1 MVLCFKRLYL
11 LLFLFVSIGLQ
22 AQTQS
27 TKLLISSSFHNSHSS
42 LIFNTVLGNSVKNF
56 LLASNE
62 IQDPQLFIIVTFLSL
77 LILISGLLF
86 QTYRSLSAQRL
97 LNSKQEEINSQRI
110 DSLLKEQELNLIKAW
125 IDGQEKE
132 REHISQEIYNTIGKN
147 LAAVK
152 LQLNHLNNS
161 NLRNITKINGQL
173 EETYKLVRNLSN
185 SLVPKKFSPDKF
197 CEVLETYIINLSAAS
212 QLKISFL
219 TFPKKDINTIN
230 ERIQMEVFKIVHEL
244 LNHTIKYAK
253 ASQIE
258 IQLNLVDNNLSL
270 LFKDNGTEFHT
281 KNYILGFSYIN
292 LESRIHNLKGSFV
305 MDSKPKSGTV
315 IEIEIPILI
324 ETSNTKNKFKTVKG
338 INLKN
343 QLDELKSRF

>member
-22 AQTQS
+22 AQTAN
-27 TKLLISSSFHNSHSS
+27 TKPLISSAFHNSHSS
-42 LIFNTVLGNSVKNF
+42 IIFNTVVSSSVKNF
-56 LLASNE
+56 LMASNE
-62 IQDPQLFIIVTFLSL
+62 KQDTQLFITITFLSL
-77 LILISGLLF
+77 LMLISGLLF

-97 LNSKQEEINSQRI
+97 LNSKQEEINSQKI

-132 REHISQEIYNTIGKN
+132 REHIAQEIYHTIGKN
-147 LAAVK
+147 LASLK

-185 SLVPKKFSPDKF
+185 SMVPKKFSPDKF
-197 CEVLETYIINLSAAS
+197 CEVLETYIINLSTAS

-219 TFPKKDINTIN
+219 AFPKKDINTIN
-230 ERIQMEVFKIVHEL
+230 ELIQMEVFKIVHEL

-258 IQLNLVDNNLSL
+258 IQLNLVDSTLSL
-270 LFKDNGTEFHT
+270 LFKDNGTDFHT
-281 KNYILGFSYIN
+281 KNYILGFGYIN
-292 LESRIHNLKGSFV
+292 LENRIQNVKGTFV
-305 MDSKPKSGTV
+305 MNSKHKSGTV
-315 IEIEIPILI
+315 IEIEIPTLI
-324 ETSNTKNKFKTVKG
+324 ETSNSKNKFKTVKG
-338 INLKN
+338 INLKH

>member
-22 AQTQS
+22 AQTVS
-27 TKLLISSSFHNSHSS
+27 TKTLISSSFHSSHSS
-42 LIFNTVLGNSVKNF
+42 IIFNTAVSTSVKNF
-56 LLASNE
+56 LLAINE
-62 IQDPQLFIIVTFLSL
+62 KQDTQLFIIITFLSL
-77 LILISGLLF
+77 LMLISGLLF

-97 LNSKQEEINSQRI
+97 LNSKQEEINSQKI

-125 IDGQEKE
+125 IDGQQKE
-132 REHISQEIYNTIGKN
+132 REHISREIYNTIGKN

-197 CEVLETYIINLSAAS
+197 CEVLETYIINLSNAS
-212 QLKISFL
+212 QLKISFIAY
-219 TFPKKDINTIN
+219 PKKEINSVN
-230 ERIQMEVFKIVHEL
+230 ELIQMEVFKIVHEL

-258 IQLNLVDNNLSL
+258 IQINLIEDDLCL

-281 KNYILGFSYIN
+281 KNYMMGFGYIN
-292 LESRIHNLKGSFV
+292 LETRIHNLKGSFV
-305 MDSKPKSGTV
+305 MDSKLKSGTV
-315 IEIEIPILI
+315 IEIEIPTLI

-343 QLDELKSRF
+343 QLDDLKSRL

>member
-1 MVLCFKRLYL
+1 MVLCFRRLYL

-22 AQTQS
+22 AQTEN
-27 TKLLISSSFHNSHSS
+27 TKPLISSLYHNSHSS
-42 LIFNTVLGNSVKNF
+42 IIFNTVVSSSVKNF
-56 LLASNE
+56 LLAINE
-62 IQDPQLFIIVTFLSL
+62 KQDAQLFIIITFLSL
-77 LILISGLLF
+77 LFLISGLLF

-97 LNSKQEEINSQRI
+97 LNSKQEEINSQKI
-110 DSLLKEQELNLIKAW
+110 DGLLKQQELNLIKAW

-132 REHISQEIYNTIGKN
+132 REHISQEIHNTIGKN
-147 LAAVK
+147 LASLK

-161 NLRNITKINGQL
+161 NLRNITKINLQV

-197 CEVLETYIINLSAAS
+197 CEVLETYIFNLSTAS

-219 TFPKKDINTIN
+219 AFPKKDINAIN
-230 ERIQMEVFKIVHEL
+230 EHIQMEVFKIVYEL

-258 IQLNLVDNNLSL
+258 IQLNLIDNSLSL
-270 LFKDNGTEFHT
+270 LFKDNGTEFHS
-281 KNYILGFSYIN
+281 KNYVLGFGYIN
-292 LESRIHNLKGSFV
+292 LETRIDHLKGSFV
-305 MDSKPKSGTV
+305 IESKLKSGTV
-315 IEIEIPILI
+315 IEIEIPTLI
-324 ETSNTKNKFKTVKG
+324 ETSDAKNKFNTVKG

-343 QLDELKSRF
+343 QLDELKSRL